1 VWETEWV
8 LPPALAKG
16 IGTALQSARQWE
28 IGRMFL
34 WEIGR
39 ALQTA
44 LLWGIGRALQTA
56 LLWGIGRALQTAL
69 LREI

>member
-1 VWETEWV
+1 VWETELV

-16 IGTALQSARQWE
+16 IGKGIWRALQSARQWE

-56 LLWGIGRALQTAL
+56 LLW
-69 LREI
+69 EI